1 MKTPLALLFLLLL
14 FTGCSDSSSF
24 RKASNKIQYDLINEV
39 LNQYVFIP
47 YGDDVRAV
55 GYTGC
60 VFQLMPG
67 KEQMDP
73 ILAMLNKT
81 EEILSQEDREYM
93 EWQLEQNWNKK
104 INRSLIDSYNI
115 TVIKDRD
122 ENLEE
127 LCNSMLLFISP
138 PLFSQDKQHAVI
150 WQSLEYK
157 DLSAAFLLILEKQK
171 NRWVMISYDT
181 AD

>member
-1 MKTPLALLFLLLL
+1 MKTPLTLIFLLLL

-24 RKASNKIQYDLINEV
+24 RKASNKVQSDLINEV
-39 LNQYVFIP
+39 LNQYIFIP
-47 YGDDVRAV
+47 YGDDVRTV

-67 KEQMDP
+67 NEQMDP
-73 ILAMLNKT
+73 ILAMLDRT
-81 EEILSQEDREYM
+81 EWGLSKEDREYM
-93 EWQLEQNWNKK
+93 AWQLEQNWNKK

-115 TVIKDRD
+115 TIIKNREKTLD
-122 ENLEE
+122 E
-127 LCNSMLLFISP
+127 LCNSMLLFLSP
-138 PLFSQDKQHAVI
+138 PLFSVDKQHAVI

-171 NRWVMISYDT
+171 NRWVMISYDFEE
-181 AD
+181 

>member
-73 ILAMLNKT
+73 ILAMLDRT
-81 EEILSQEDREYM
+81 EWGLSKEDWEYM
-93 EWQLEQNWNKK
+93 AWQLEQNWNKK
-104 INRSLIDSYNI
+104 INHSLIDSYNI
-115 TVIKDRD
+115 TIIKNREKTLD
-122 ENLEE
+122 E
-127 LCNSMLLFISP
+127 LCNSMLLFLSP
-138 PLFSQDKQHAVI
+138 PLFSVDKQHAVI

>member
-1 MKTPLALLFLLLL
+1 MKTISTLLFLLLFL
-14 FTGCSDSSSF
+14 SGCSDSSSF
-24 RKASNKIQYDLINEV
+24 RNISNKIQYDLINEV

-67 KEQMDP
+67 KEPMDS
-73 ILAMLNKT
+73 ILAMMNKT
-81 EEILSQEDREYM
+81 EEILSQEDGEYM
-93 EWQLEQNWNKK
+93 TWQLEQNWNQK
-104 INRSLIDSYNI
+104 INRSLIDNYNI
-115 TVIKDRD
+115 TVIKDRERNLD
-122 ENLEE
+122 EH
-127 LCNSMLLFISP
+127 CNSMLLFLSP

-171 NRWVMISYDT
+171 NRWVMISYET